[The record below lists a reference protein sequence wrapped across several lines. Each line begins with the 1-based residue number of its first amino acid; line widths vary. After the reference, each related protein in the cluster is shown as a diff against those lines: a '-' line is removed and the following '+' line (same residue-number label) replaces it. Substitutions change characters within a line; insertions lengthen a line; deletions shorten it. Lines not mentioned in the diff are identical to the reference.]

1 MKNSTFFMPT
11 RAVFGNKS
19 SQQLNA
25 YLPEKYRRIMVVSD
39 PFLTAE
45 TPIVKSICAQISDRL
60 AAQFDRV
67 EENPAIACIEEGRR
81 VCLEHKCDLVIGIGG
96 GSAMDAA
103 KGVAL
108 MALQTKGLK
117 EILNGTPAQPG
128 LPIVCIP
135 TTSGTGSEVTPYAVF
150 TDTENNN
157 KCGYAHD
164 SIFPIVSLIDPDLT
178 YSMPETLIIDT
189 GLDVITH
196 ALESYLCAIATP
208 VSDAIS
214 LESLC
219 LALPQLPAA
228 RLRNNE
234 AMDTMAYASMLA
246 GMAITL
252 SSTILLHIMAYPL
265 TVYHHIPHGRANAI
279 MLPAFLDFMQ
289 ANGSCPERVKII
301 TDLFVPFGG
310 VRQYLNALNVSC
322 RLADYGIKSEEFPLF
337 AGKTIVKGDIKVT
350 PAQLSQ
356 EIIQTIYEAASV

>member
-11 RAVFGNKS
+11 RVVFGKKT

-25 YLPEKYRRIMVVSD
+25 YLVEKYRRIMVVSD
-39 PFLTAE
+39 PFLATK
-45 TPIVKSICAQISDRL
+45 TPIVKAISAQIADRL
-60 AAQFDRV
+60 VTQFDRV
-67 EENPAIACIEEGRR
+67 EENPTIACIEDGRR
-81 VCLEHKCDLVIGIGG
+81 VCLEHGCDLVIGIGG

-103 KGVAL
+103 KGIAL
-108 MALQTKGLK
+108 LALQTVGLK
-117 EILNGTPAQPG
+117 EILNGAPAQPG

-150 TDTENNN
+150 TDTEDNN

-196 ALESYLCAIATP
+196 ALESFLCTIATP
-208 VSDAIS
+208 ASDAVS
-214 LESLC
+214 LESLR

-228 RLRNNE
+228 RLRNTD
-234 AMDTMAYASMLA
+234 AMDTMSYASMLA

-265 TVYHHIPHGRANAI
+265 TVYHHISHGRANAI
-279 MLPAFLDFMQ
+279 LLPAFLDFMQ
-289 ANGSCPERVKII
+289 TNGSCPERVKII
-301 TDLFVPFGG
+301 TDLFAPFGG
-310 VRQYLNALNVSC
+310 VRQYLSDLNVSY
-322 RLADYGIKSEEFPLF
+322 RLVDYGIHSEEFPTF
-337 AGKTIVKGDIKVT
+337 AAKTIVKGDIKVT

-356 EIIQTIYEAASV
+356 EIIQTIYEAASL